1 MGLSKRIAELIVQNQ
16 SINPKNIIMIP
27 LTCDKI
33 VAFLLKKEPRVVAK
47 APKLTKT
54 KEKPS
59 TNCNDPIIREIW
71 SFLFKE
77 NIAR

>member
-1 MGLSKRIAELIVQNQ
+1 
-16 SINPKNIIMIP
+16 MIP

-59 TNCNDPIIREIW
+59 TNCNDPIIREI
-71 SFLFKE
+71 
-77 NIAR
+77 

>member
-1 MGLSKRIAELIVQNQ
+1 MN
-16 SINPKNIIMIP
+16 P

-54 KEKPS
+54 KEKPVR
-59 TNCNDPIIREIW
+59 TVMIQ
-71 SFLFKE
+71 LFVKFGRFYLKK
-77 NIAR
+77 I

>member
-1 MGLSKRIAELIVQNQ
+1 MN
-16 SINPKNIIMIP
+16 P